1 MHVRCFRTH
10 TKSRCQGMFYRVLLL
25 YYLQKYLTIK
35 AILSQFSKTNK
46 ASSNADKEAADNDRF
61 DDLQDSRGLGDEEEY
76 GAEPADEM
84 DPSVDES
91 DNIAVDGVG
100 TDVDLD
106 GRVPPLTHE
115 EVNLGRFSVLKVCYL
130 SMAYCLCL

>member
-1 MHVRCFRTH
+1 V
-10 TKSRCQGMFYRVLLL
+10 
-25 YYLQKYLTIK
+25 YYLQKYRIIK

-46 ASSNADKEAADNDRF
+46 ASSDADEEAADNDRF
-61 DDLQDSRGLGDEEEY
+61 DDLEDGRGLGDEEEE

-91 DNIAVDGVG
+91 DNATVDGVG

-106 GRVPPLTHE
+106 GRPLLLPAKRLTW
-115 EVNLGRFSVLKVCYL
+115 GASQC
-130 SMAYCLCL
+130 

>member
-1 MHVRCFRTH
+1 MFRTH
-10 TKSRCQGMFYRVLLL
+10 IKSRCQGIFYRVLLV
-25 YYLQKYLTIK
+25 YYLQKYRIIK

-46 ASSNADKEAADNDRF
+46 ASSDADEEAADNDRF
-61 DDLQDSRGLGDEEEY
+61 DDLEDGRGLGNEEEE

-91 DNIAVDGVG
+91 DNATVDGVG

-106 GRVPPLTHE
+106 GRLPPLTRE
-115 EVNLGRFSVLKVCYL
+115 EVNLGRFSVLKVCHL
-130 SMAYCLCL
+130 SMTC